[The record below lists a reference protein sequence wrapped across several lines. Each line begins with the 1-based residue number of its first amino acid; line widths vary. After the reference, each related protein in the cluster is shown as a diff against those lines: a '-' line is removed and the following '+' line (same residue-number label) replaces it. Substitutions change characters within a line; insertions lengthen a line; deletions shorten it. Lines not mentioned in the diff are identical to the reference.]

1 VGKGARVMPHL
12 QHKLAFRQV
21 LKYQLDVSLMQENDD
36 EVDEL
41 ELLVVLKV
49 GDQGAL
55 TTETRVENRS
65 GPVKVPEDLA
75 RAGKFQIGQSLPDF
89 LPYLPDRE
97 LKEGDA
103 WTHDG
108 AFYELTSIKG
118 DVAELVSRKVV
129 EDPRTEIE
137 WLYEFDFKQGRV
149 VLAQSV
155 TETQAARGRN
165 ARRLCEYELTD

>member
-1 VGKGARVMPHL
+1 MPQL

-21 LKYQLDVSLMQENDD
+21 LKYQLDVTLMEEDEDD
-36 EVDEL
+36 VEEL

-65 GPVKVPEDLA
+65 GPVKIPEDLT
-75 RAGKFQIGQSLPDF
+75 RAGKFQIGQTLPGFLPSLPEK
-89 LPYLPDRE
+89 E
-97 LKEGDA
+97 LNEGDA
-103 WTHDG
+103 WTADG
-108 AFYELTSIKG
+108 TFYELTSIKG
-118 DVAELVSRKVV
+118 EVAEIVSRKTI
-129 EDPRTEIE
+129 ETPHTEIE

-155 TETQAARGRN
+155 TEVSLPKGRN
-165 ARRLCEYELTD
+165 TRRLCEYELLD

>member
-1 VGKGARVMPHL
+1 MPQL

-21 LKYQLDVSLMQENDD
+21 LKYQLDVSLMQELDD
-36 EVDEL
+36 DVDEI

-49 GDQGAL
+49 GDGGAL

-65 GPVKVPEDLA
+65 GPVKVPEDLTQP
-75 RAGKFQIGQSLPDF
+75 GKFQLGQSLPAF
-89 LPYLPDRE
+89 LPYLPERE
-97 LKEGDA
+97 LNEGDA

-118 DVAELVSRKVV
+118 EVAEIVSRKVV
-129 EDPRTEIE
+129 ENPRTETE
-137 WLYEFDFKQGRV
+137 WLYEFDFKRGRV

-155 TETQAARGRN
+155 TEAQPPKGRST
-165 ARRLCEYELTD
+165 RRLCEYELAEE

>member
-1 VGKGARVMPHL
+1 MPHL

-21 LKYQLDVSLMQENDD
+21 LKYQLDVTLMEESDD
-36 EVDEL
+36 DVDEL

-65 GPVKVPEDLA
+65 GPVKVPDDLSKPS
-75 RAGKFQIGQSLPDF
+75 KFQMGQSLPEF
-89 LPYLPDRE
+89 LPTLPERE
-97 LKEGDA
+97 VNEGDA
-103 WTHDG
+103 WTVEG
-108 AFYELTSIKG
+108 AFYELTSIRG
-118 DVAELVSRKVV
+118 DVAEIVSRKVI
-129 EDPRTEIE
+129 ENPRSEME

-155 TETQAARGRN
+155 LETQLPKGRST
-165 ARRLCEYELTD
+165 RRLCEYELQD

>member
-1 VGKGARVMPHL
+1 MPHL

-21 LKYQLDVSLMQENDD
+21 LKYQLDVTLMEESDD
-36 EVDEL
+36 DVDEL

-65 GPVKVPEDLA
+65 GPVKVPDDLSKP
-75 RAGKFQIGQSLPDF
+75 GKFQMGQSLPEF
-89 LPYLPDRE
+89 LPTLPERE
-97 LKEGDA
+97 VNEGDA
-103 WTHDG
+103 WTVEG
-108 AFYELTSIKG
+108 AFYELTSIRG
-118 DVAELVSRKVV
+118 DVAEIVSRKVI
-129 EDPRTEIE
+129 ENPRSEME

-155 TETQAARGRN
+155 LETQLPKGRST
-165 ARRLCEYELTD
+165 RRLCEYELQD

>member
-1 VGKGARVMPHL
+1 MPQL

-21 LKYQLDVSLMQENDD
+21 LKYQLDVSLMDESED

-55 TTETRVENRS
+55 TTETRIESRS
-65 GPVKVPEDLA
+65 GPFKIPEELT
-75 RAGKFQIGQSLPDF
+75 RAGKFQMGQSLPDF
-89 LPYLPDRE
+89 LPSLPEKE
-97 LKEGDA
+97 LNEGDA
-103 WTHDG
+103 WTADG

-118 DVAELVSRKVV
+118 DVAEIVSRKVV
-129 EDPRTEIE
+129 ESPRTEVE

-155 TETQAARGRN
+155 TEMALPKGRN
-165 ARRLCEYELTD
+165 TRRLCEYELLD

>member
-1 VGKGARVMPHL
+1 MPHL

-21 LKYQLDVSLMQENDD
+21 LKYQLDVSLMREHDD
-36 EVDEL
+36 DVDEI

-49 GDQGAL
+49 GQDGAL

-65 GPVKVPEDLA
+65 GPVKVPEELT
-75 RAGKFQIGQSLPDF
+75 RPGKYQLGQALPEF
-89 LPYLPDRE
+89 LPFLPDRD

-108 AFYELTSIKG
+108 FFYELTSVKG
-118 DVAELVSRKVV
+118 EVAEIVSRKVI
-129 EDPRTEIE
+129 EQPRTETE

-149 VLAQSV
+149 TLAQSV
-155 TETQAARGRN
+155 IETQAPKGGSTRC
-165 ARRLCEYELTD
+165 LCEYELTD

>member
-1 VGKGARVMPHL
+1 MPQL

-21 LKYQLDVSLMQENDD
+21 LKYQLDVTLMD
-36 EVDEL
+36 EAESDVDEL

-49 GDQGAL
+49 GDGGAL

-65 GPVKVPEDLA
+65 GPVKVPDDLTKT
-75 RAGKFQIGQSLPDF
+75 GKFQIGQTLPDF
-89 LPYLPDRE
+89 LPALPEKE
-97 LKEGDA
+97 LNEGDA
-103 WTHDG
+103 WTADG

-118 DVAELVSRKVV
+118 DVAEIVSRKVI
-129 EDPRTEIE
+129 ENPRIEVE

-155 TETQAARGRN
+155 TETQPKGRN
-165 ARRLCEYELTD
+165 LRRLCEYELLD